1 MNTEIK
7 ILFHLDDVG
16 VSRGSI
22 KAWKSLRANGVV
34 RSASVMVPCA
44 WYPATRDDWQQ
55 EPEKTLVFTLR

>member
-22 KAWKSLRANGVV
+22 KAWKGPCQRKLGCEGQGSDL
-34 RSASVMVPCA
+34 ASRLV
-44 WYPATRDDWQQ
+44 
-55 EPEKTLVFTLR
+55 KTQSIQVL